1 MPSSLVSTKGT
12 YEEVVAKYRT
22 FKPQTNAHLAHTVEN
37 YEMVMAEVTT
47 ELGGAKEASS
57 TTRAMLMGALDGNKR
72 RGGRM
77 LGGSRANTPEVR
89 QGALGMLLFFK
100 GTIRDVITDK
110 PDVFSEFLRDIRGG
124 LKKMC
129 GYPKH
134 EVLTKFLGNYLSQDD
149 IFGEKSPF
157 NETRWKHVVH
167 DNARNLI
174 VCETLRTV
182 L

>member
-1 MPSSLVSTKGT
+1 
-12 YEEVVAKYRT
+12 
-22 FKPQTNAHLAHTVEN
+22 
-37 YEMVMAEVTT
+37 
-47 ELGGAKEASS
+47 
-57 TTRAMLMGALDGNKR
+57 MLR
-72 RGGRM
+72 
-77 LGGSRANTPEVR
+77 GSRTATPEVR
-89 QGALGMLLFFK
+89 WGALGMLRFFK
-100 GTIRDVITDK
+100 GTIRDIIADN
-110 PDVFSEFLRDIRGG
+110 PDVFSEFLRDISVG

-157 NETRWKHVVH
+157 NETRWKHVAH

-174 VCETLRTV
+174 VCEALRTV